1 MITLS
6 RMPKKNLRIFEE
18 LALTKLEVQ
27 SFVSLFPFDGPF
39 LCAAT
44 KIYYFDNDKTK
55 PIPMIMAEF
64 LFFPT
69 DWSFLQCLMD
79 FEAYRVIRN
88 NVRIRFPGFAPYMGR
103 KEVFT
108 EELTGP
114 RMTNEV
120 LAGLTGKN

>member
-1 MITLS
+1 
-6 RMPKKNLRIFEE
+6 
-18 LALTKLEVQ
+18 
-27 SFVSLFPFDGPF
+27 
-39 LCAAT
+39 
-44 KIYYFDNDKTK
+44 
-55 PIPMIMAEF
+55 MIMAEF

-88 NVRIRFPGFAPYMGR
+88 NMRIRFPGFAPNMSR

-120 LAGLTGKN
+120 LAAAYRKKLNDKQSAKKSEANFCNYHHSSETK